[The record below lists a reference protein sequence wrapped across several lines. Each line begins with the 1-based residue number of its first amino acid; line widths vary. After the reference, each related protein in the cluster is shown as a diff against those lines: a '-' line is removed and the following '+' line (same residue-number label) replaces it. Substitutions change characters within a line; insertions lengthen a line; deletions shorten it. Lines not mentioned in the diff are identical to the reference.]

1 MFANFSLF
9 FTDFTFSWTILT
21 YCQNTLKKKEEEE
34 ECVKK
39 WVVGIKI
46 MIVFTYFFKTTVNT
60 NASVIIGRLTQQPV
74 MEMI

>member
-9 FTDFTFSWTILT
+9 FTDFTFSRTILR
-21 YCQNTLKKKEEEE
+21 YCQNTLKKKEEE

-60 NASVIIGRLTQQPV
+60 NALVIIERLTQQPV